1 MKARIRHII
10 LFAFAALPLLGSGA
24 NVQPIKFGTIYGTVS
39 DSTSHQPLAG
49 STVLVIGTTL
59 GAIAD
64 VNGKYKITNIPV
76 GTYDLQSSFVGYHSL
91 VKKSVVVCNQ
101 CEVRLEFKLI
111 AGLDLYEEL
120 IIDYERPLIR
130 QDALGVKKMRELNAV
145 DAVQAPL
152 YRVEGRF
159 FDGRFNHAP
168 FNTEEYA
175 YIEEAGFLNPR
186 ISPLSTFSIDVDAAS
201 YSNMRRFITTGQRPP
216 VDAIRTE
223 ELVNYFDYDYPLPGE
238 KHPVSIYS
246 EVGLAPWNP
255 DNLLM
260 HIGLQAKQLTD
271 EELRPSNL
279 VFLLDVSGSMDSEN
293 KIHLLKKSFKL
304 LINELTARDRVAIV
318 VYAGAAGLVL
328 PSTRGDRT
336 DTIWQALEQLQAGGS
351 TAGGAGIKL
360 AYQVASDNLIPDGNN
375 RVILATDGDFNIGV
389 SDTGALVRLLKE
401 RKKEGIGLT
410 VLGFGGGNLKD
421 SRLEALAD
429 KGDGN
434 YYYIDSILEG
444 KKVFVDQLRSTLY
457 TVAKDVKIQVEFN
470 PAVVGRYR
478 LIGYENRALNAE
490 DFVDDKKDAGE
501 MGSGHT
507 VTALYELVLADNIE
521 ASDVQNLRYQESGV
535 NQNYLDELGTVK
547 VRYKLPDSD
556 ESIELDHIVSS
567 ATSENTSS
575 DFRFSASVAMF
586 SMLLRD
592 SSFLGETSAS
602 SILDLARASKGDDKF
617 GYRAEFIRLVETY
630 SLFDIVDAGMVDHPT
645 VE

>member
-1 MKARIRHII
+1 MKARIRHIV
-10 LFAFAALPLLGSGA
+10 LFAFAALLLLGSGA

-39 DSTSHQPLAG
+39 DSTSHRPLPG

-328 PSTRGDRT
+328 PSTRGDHT

>member
-1 MKARIRHII
+1 MKARIRHVA
-10 LFAFAALPLLGSGA
+10 LFALVGLLLVGSRTS
-24 NVQPIKFGTIYGTVS
+24 VQEVKNGTIYGIVS
-39 DSTSHQPLAG
+39 NSISGQPLSGA
-49 STVLVIGTTL
+49 TVIVIGTTL
-59 GAIAD
+59 GSIAD
-64 VNGKYKITNIPV
+64 VNGKYKITNVPV
-76 GTYDLQSSFVGYHSL
+76 GTYDLQSSNAGYQNAL
-91 VKKSVVVCNQ
+91 EKKISVCDGCKVELN
-101 CEVRLEFKLI
+101 FKLTPGVKPDE
-111 AGLDLYEEL
+111 AHL
-120 IIDYERPLIR
+120 IEAKRPPAA
-130 QDALGVKKMRELNAV
+130 QDALGVRKMREVNGVANM
-145 DAVQAPL
+145 AAPL

-159 FDGRFNHAP
+159 NNTP

-201 YSNMRRFITTGQRPP
+201 YSNMRRFINMGQRPP
-216 VDAIRTE
+216 IDAIRTE

-238 KHPVSIYS
+238 KQSGKKHPVSIYS

-255 DNLLM
+255 NNLLM
-260 HIGLQAKQLTD
+260 HIGLQAEKLTD

-279 VFLLDVSGSMDSEN
+279 VFLLDVSGSMDSED
-293 KIHLLKKSFKL
+293 KIHLLKRSFKL
-304 LINELTARDRVAIV
+304 LTNELTARDRVAIV

-336 DTIWQALEQLQAGGS
+336 DTLWQALEQLKAGGS

-375 RVILATDGDFNIGV
+375 RVILATDGDFNVGV
-389 SDTGALVRLLKE
+389 SDTGALVRMLKE

-421 SRLEALAD
+421 SRMEALAD

-521 ASDVQNLRYQESGV
+521 ANDSQKLRYQESGT
-535 NQNYLDELGTVK
+535 NKSHLDELGTVK
-547 VRYKLPDSD
+547 VRYKPLDSD
-556 ESIELDHIVSS
+556 ESIELDHVVSS
-567 ATSENTSS
+567 ATSENPSL

-592 SSFLGETSAS
+592 SAFLGETSAS
-602 SILDLARASKGDDKF
+602 SILDLARASKGTDKF

-630 SLFDIVDAGMVDHPT
+630 SLFDIVAAGVVDRSAAR
-645 VE
+645 

>member
-10 LFAFAALPLLGSGA
+10 LFAFAALLLLGSGA
-24 NVQPIKFGTIYGTVS
+24 NVQPIKHGTIYGTVS
-39 DSTSHQPLAG
+39 DSTSHRPLAG
-49 STVLVIGTTL
+49 STVLVRGTTL

-328 PSTRGDRT
+328 PSTRGDHT